1 MRSGRKG
8 RWVAAAVGAAAA
20 AGVAALSAGDA
31 GRALDRS
38 LFARLNAD
46 RGPTADRFFRGVTE
60 LGSIGASIGACLALA
75 ARGRGRAGVD
85 ALGAATATWF
95 FGQWLKTRHLRD
107 RPYQAAD
114 HPTRLLI
121 GEPPGTSWPS
131 SHPAVL
137 LAFLTVAA
145 RDLDLPPAKRALLA
159 GLAGVVGLSRVYNG
173 VHYPSDVA
181 GGLFVGRAAADVWSS
196 AVSRAVFARSATAA
210 GTVPG

>member
-1 MRSGRKG
+1 MRSGRTG
-8 RWVAAAVGAAAA
+8 RWLAAAVGAVAA

-38 LFARLNAD
+38 LYARLNSD
-46 RGPTADRFFRGVTE
+46 RGPAADRFFRGVTE
-60 LGSIGASIGACLALA
+60 LGSIGASIGASAALA
-75 ARGRGRAGVD
+75 SRGRGRVGAD
-85 ALGAATATWF
+85 ALGAATAAWF
-95 FGQWLKTRHLRD
+95 LGQWLKKRHLRD

-121 GEPPGTSWPS
+121 GEPSGTSWPS

-137 LAFLTVAA
+137 LAFLTVVA
-145 RDLDLPPAKRALLA
+145 RDLNLSQGKRACLA
-159 GLAGVVGLSRVYNG
+159 GLAGVVGLSRVYTG

-181 GGLFVGRAAADVWSS
+181 GGLFVGRATADVWSS
-196 AVSRAVFARSATAA
+196 AISRAVLARTRSAA

>member
-1 MRSGRKG
+1 MRPARRG
-8 RWVAAAVGAAAA
+8 RWFAAAVAAGAA
-20 AGVAALSAGDA
+20 AGVAAASARDW

-38 LFARLNAD
+38 LFARVNAD
-46 RGPTADRFFRGVTE
+46 RGPRADRFFRGVTE
-60 LGSIGASIGACLALA
+60 LGSIGASIGAAAALA
-75 ARGRGRAGVD
+75 VRGRARTGVD

-95 FGQWLKTRHLRD
+95 LGQWLKKLHMRD

-121 GEPPGTSWPS
+121 GEPQGTSWPS

-145 RDLDLPPAKRALLA
+145 RDLELPRGKRALLD
-159 GLAGVVGLSRVYNG
+159 GLAGVVALSRVYNG

-181 GGLFVGRAAADVWSS
+181 GGLFLGRATADVWSS
-196 AVSRAVFARSATAA
+196 VVSRALLARSADGA
-210 GTVPG
+210 GRLPG